1 MSKITAIETIHPSE
15 VMPNL
20 MLLRIHTDDGVI
32 GHGETYFTPEAIA
45 ALIHDWMARRLIGAD
60 ALARACQ
67 AAEAA
72 EKPAA
77 SPLLERVREHLEA
90 ALADVA
96 AFRHE
101 LMLRGRRG

>member
-60 ALARACQ
+60 ALAV
-67 AAEAA
+67 E
-72 EKPAA
+72 
-77 SPLLERVREHLEA
+77 SH
-90 ALADVA
+90 
-96 AFRHE
+96 
-101 LMLRGRRG
+101 